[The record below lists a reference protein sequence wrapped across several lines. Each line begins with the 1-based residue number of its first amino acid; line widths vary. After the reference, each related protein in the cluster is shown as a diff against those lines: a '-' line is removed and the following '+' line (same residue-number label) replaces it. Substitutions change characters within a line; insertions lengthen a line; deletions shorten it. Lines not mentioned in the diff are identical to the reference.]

1 MTGVTFSRCGRYL
14 AACDAYRKV
23 KVYNTTDWSPAI
35 KAEWGFHNAKIN
47 CLAFSPNSEL
57 IASGSLDTTVIV
69 WSMKEPNKRVTIQSE
84 CGGGRGSRQG

>member
-23 KVYNTTDWSPAI
+23 KVYNTIDWSLAI

-47 CLAFSPNSEL
+47 CLAFSPNSKL

-84 CGGGRGSRQG
+84 CGGGGR